1 MEHIRERV
9 ISISLN
15 ENEWQ
20 AFVALHP
27 QPVTWLRD
35 CIKESLRLGTG
46 PAIGADA
53 PISSSPRTAAAAA
66 STTSATRQ

>member
-1 MEHIRERV
+1 MEHTRERV

-15 ENEWQ
+15 ETEWQ

-27 QPVTWLRD
+27 QPVTWLRER
-35 CIKESLRLGTG
+35 IKES
-46 PAIGADA
+46 IDVDS
-53 PISSSPRTAAAAA
+53 PISSSPRQAPAAA